1 MRSTD
6 VIEVEQRINEHQR
19 TLESGKFQLA
29 DILSKN
35 TTCSEQIAQIE
46 ARGEVV

>member
-6 VIEVEQRINEHQR
+6 VIEVEQRINEHQS
-19 TLESGKFQLA
+19 TLESSKFQLA
-29 DILSKN
+29 DILSKS
-35 TTCSEQIAQIE
+35 TACGEQIAQIE